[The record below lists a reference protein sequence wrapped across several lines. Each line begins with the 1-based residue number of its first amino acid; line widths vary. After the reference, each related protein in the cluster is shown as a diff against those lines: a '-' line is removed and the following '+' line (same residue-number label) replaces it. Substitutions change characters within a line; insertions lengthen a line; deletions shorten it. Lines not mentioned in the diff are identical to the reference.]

1 MNPACRC
8 LGKISLFLLS
18 FTTFACDDIEIT
30 AAWVREP
37 PQLSDVAAAY
47 FIARNVGANA
57 AIIESTR
64 SSCCQTIY
72 LHVTTIEDEHA
83 RMQHLNGLMI
93 AAGDSVSLEPGAAHL
108 MLSTPVAPISHGQV
122 IDIEFSCSVGTPMTV
137 EFDVVAKH

>member
-1 MNPACRC
+1 M
-8 LGKISLFLLS
+8 GS
-18 FTTFACDDIEIT
+18 
-30 AAWVREP
+30 
-37 PQLSDVAAAY
+37 
-47 FIARNVGANA
+47 RNVGANA